1 MFETILGGIFIISLF
16 LFTAYGLP
24 KMGYRIGGKRIY
36 RDYKGKLT
44 IHPDTTTLGLAKDF
58 KLKGYD
64 EAVKRGTAGNMPF
77 RKFILPKDIP
87 VEVTGGHG
95 DSKCLCHCHNG
106 HGGCFGM
113 VVDGKEYSHVYCV
126 EKCTHCSQEKN
137 RP

>member
-1 MFETILGGIFIISLF
+1 MFETILGAIFILGLF

-24 KMGYRIGGKRIY
+24 KMGYRIRGKRLIKNGWNIEE
-36 RDYKGKLT
+36 REN
-44 IHPDTTTLGLAKDF
+44 AKIMTNTSN
-58 KLKGYD
+58 K
-64 EAVKRGTAGNMPF
+64 TCP
-77 RKFILPKDIP
+77 
-87 VEVTGGHG
+87 
-95 DSKCLCHCHNG
+95 CHCHSG

>member
-1 MFETILGGIFIISLF
+1 MFETILGAIFIFGLF

-24 KMGYRIGGKRIY
+24 KMGYKMKGKRFVNNYIP
-36 RDYKGKLT
+36 KEG
-44 IHPDTTTLGLAKDF
+44 
-58 KLKGYD
+58 
-64 EAVKRGTAGNMPF
+64 AGA
-77 RKFILPKDIP
+77 
-87 VEVTGGHG
+87 
-95 DSKCLCHCHNG
+95 KCLCNCHNG